1 MTISMGLDILLVL
14 LLIAVLAYAV
24 ILNKRLTQLRANKD
38 ELARVISS
46 FNEATIRAESS
57 IPRLKKAADEVR
69 SALEDKIDKAQSL
82 RDDLA
87 FMIERGDSMANR
99 LEGSVRMAR
108 GETVPQPARHQPS
121 PPQNPLAQPPAAAP
135 RPGDRLGERLA
146 DRPGE
151 RLGERPRATIKSAAA
166 EGRIEPRLSEPRFNP
181 DDLEARSEAERAL
194 LKALQSVR

>member
-1 MTISMGLDILLVL
+1 MTLSIGLDILLVL
-14 LLIAVLAYAV
+14 LLIAVLVYAV

-38 ELARVISS
+38 ELARVISN

-69 SALEDKIDKAQSL
+69 AALEDRIDKAQSL
-82 RDDLA
+82 RDDLS

-108 GETVPQPARHQPS
+108 GESMPPPARLQPS
-121 PPQNPLAQPPAAAP
+121 PPQNPAMPPPMAQRAP
-135 RPGDRLGERLA
+135 
-146 DRPGE
+146 
-151 RLGERPRATIKSAAA
+151 ERPQTARPTIKSSSA
-166 EGRIEPRLSEPRFNP
+166 EGRLEPRLSEPRFSP